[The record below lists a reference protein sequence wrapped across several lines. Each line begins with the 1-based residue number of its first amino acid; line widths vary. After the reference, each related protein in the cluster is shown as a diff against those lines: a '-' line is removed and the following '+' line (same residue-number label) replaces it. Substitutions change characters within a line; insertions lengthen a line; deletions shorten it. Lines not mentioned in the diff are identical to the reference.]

1 MKKSLIILCLL
12 ALHCNLYAESE
23 ITEGNVGA
31 TIVISPCDKVPNTLI
46 EGKATDKQIKEAY
59 DKMLE
64 DCKK

>member
-23 ITEGNVGA
+23 LTEGNVGA

-46 EGKATDKQIKEAY
+46 EGKATEEEIKKAY
-59 DKMLE
+59 LKMLE
-64 DCKK
+64 DCSK

>member
-1 MKKSLIILCLL
+1 MKKSLIILGLL

-23 ITEGNVGA
+23 LTEGNVGA